1 MDRNISK
8 IHDPGVQ
15 GGMLADINKIDW
27 VELGEGVKFKLLRY
41 CDVTGD
47 WVLYVQLQPGVKFGR
62 HQHISP
68 A

>member
-1 MDRNISK
+1 MNRNISK

-47 WVLYVQLQPGVKFGR
+47 WVL
-62 HQHISP
+62 
-68 A
+68 

>member
-1 MDRNISK
+1 MNRNISK

-41 CDVTGD
+41 CDVTGN
-47 WVLYVQLQPGVKFGR
+47 WVLTSSYNPV
-62 HQHISP
+62 
-68 A
+68 